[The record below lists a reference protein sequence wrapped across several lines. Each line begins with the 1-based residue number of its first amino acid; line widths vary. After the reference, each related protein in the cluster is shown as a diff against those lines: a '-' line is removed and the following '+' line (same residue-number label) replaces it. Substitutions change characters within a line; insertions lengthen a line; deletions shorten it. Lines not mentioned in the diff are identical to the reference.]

1 MKKMMK
7 KLIAM
12 AAALVMIVTLLPAVG
27 TNAAAFGSQNE
38 GTITIIKNGDTADD
52 FLAGAGFSFYR
63 LASISKDLTTNV
75 WKYTVEEGFKNVLG
89 NGGNLNDLP
98 SQTWESRI
106 DSLAPLATNPT
117 YVSSLTVEGTG
128 STGPTT
134 VTMGIYLVKETTT
147 PSGYV
152 ASKPFIVSVPSS
164 DNYSD
169 NKPGQPGTAGDDWTY
184 SITAQPKNSSQP
196 IKKET
201 TDADKTAGIGDIV
214 PYTITTQI
222 PNYGTEYTNP
232 KFIIYDKMSDGLSL
246 NRDSI
251 TVNLE
256 GKDDPIVAGGD
267 TFSIT
272 YDVDDDTDTNR
283 TFEIIFKESF
293 IKNNVG
299 KEIVI
304 NYSAEVTKDAV
315 YTIGNKAGIDYN
327 HAPGQDSNKETEEE
341 KVYTFGIDLT
351 KKDANNGTGLNN
363 AEFTLSDGTDKVIEF
378 VVNNGETEVTE
389 NDTLST
395 ITINEVD
402 GKLIIK
408 GLPAG
413 TYTLTETKSP
423 AGYTLL
429 TQPIT
434 IVINAKEDGTF
445 KDATI
450 DGTPVTTSV
459 VDGMIPVEVKNSK
472 GFTLPS
478 TGGMGTYLFTVGG
491 IVIMAGAAFALIAM
505 KKRA

>member
-1 MKKMMK
+1 MMK

-27 TNAAAFGSQNE
+27 AKAAAFGNQTT
-38 GTITIIKNGDTADD
+38 GTITIIKNGDTESD
-52 FLAGAGFSFYR
+52 FLEGAGFSFYK
-63 LASISKDLTTNV
+63 LASISKDQTTNV
-75 WKYTVEEGFKNVLG
+75 WEYTVEDAFKSELG
-89 NGGNLNDLP
+89 AGGNLNDLP
-98 SQTWESRI
+98 SQIWESKI
-106 DSLAPLATNPT
+106 DDLAPLATT
-117 YVSSLTVEGTG
+117 ADYTSSLTAADTG
-128 STGPTT
+128 STGATT
-134 VTMGIYLVKETTT
+134 VEMGIYLVKETTT

-164 DNYSD
+164 DNYSN
-169 NKPGQPGTAGDDWTY
+169 NKPGQVGTAGEDWTY
-184 SITAQPKNSSQP
+184 DITAQPKNSSQP

-201 TDADKTAGIGDIV
+201 TDEDKTAGIGDIV

-232 KFIIYDKMSDGLSL
+232 KFVIYDKMSNGLRL
-246 NRDSI
+246 NQNSI

-256 GKDDPIVAGGD
+256 GETIPIVAGED
-267 TFSIT
+267 TFSIA
-272 YDVDDDTDTNR
+272 YNVDDDTETNR
-283 TFEIIFKESF
+283 TFEITFTESF
-293 IKNNVG
+293 IKTNIG
-299 KEIVI
+299 KEIVV
-304 NYSAEVTKDAV
+304 NYNAEVTKEAV
-315 YTIGNKAGIDYN
+315 YIIGNKAGIDYN

-351 KKDANNGTGLNN
+351 KKDANSKIGLND
-363 AEFTLSDGTDKVIEF
+363 AEFKLSDGTDKEIKF
-378 VVNNGETEVTE
+378 VVNNGNVVVNE
-389 NDTLST
+389 NETLST
-395 ITINEVD
+395 VTIDEED

-434 IVINAKEDGTF
+434 IVINAKDDGTF
-445 KDATI
+445 DSATI
-450 DGTPVTTSV
+450 DGTPVTTGV
-459 VDGMIPVEVKNSK
+459 NNGMIPVEVNNSK
-472 GFTLPS
+472 GFSLPS
-478 TGGMGTYLFTVGG
+478 TGGMGTYLFTIGG